1 MSRLFFRCLLAFFVC
16 ISTPLDSL
24 SASFSLLPIFAFLV
38 QCTLS
43 IKVLAPTEIDNLP
56 TLARINLFRE
66 EVGLPL
72 IENIPNALQLA
83 RPVDIALSDVTPVRI
98 SELKYVIGWHKR
110 AHFYLEVEAARC
122 KDILLNRRQV
132 LLEKPD
138 HGVVSHP
145 PSGNTGNQIHKDDC
159 DRLATKS
166 LLKEN
171 DSPSIS
177 VITINQRKRK
187 NHKRKSKV
195 VANGALSQDSSGSAE
210 GDDSVKEPT
219 KDLISPNLL
228 PVPITSTESGSSSHS
243 PILRARPINSRERG
257 LLDSLYEMLV
267 ECANRTDSRALR
279 AVKSKAPTLCSNGE
293 TLVGQ
298 ANQRRRER
306 ESRLS
311 ITIPSLSLHSLSLEV
326 SSPRPSFETPK
337 NRIEDEELPPSAP
350 PALLHPQ
357 PKTSTYSDSTF
368 TNP

>member
-1 MSRLFFRCLLAFFVC
+1 M
-16 ISTPLDSL
+16 
-24 SASFSLLPIFAFLV
+24 
-38 QCTLS
+38 
-43 IKVLAPTEIDNLP
+43 
-56 TLARINLFRE
+56 
-66 EVGLPL
+66 GLPL

-132 LLEKPD
+132 LLEKVGIDISTFFEDCITDILSHKPD